1 MNKEQQLLNM
11 IFMDAGVTNE
21 NDAEFIAKMDTLYIK
36 LHYILQQH

>member
-11 IFMDAGVTNE
+11 IFMDAGVANAD
-21 NDAEFIAKMDTLYIK
+21 DAEFIAKMDTLYIK